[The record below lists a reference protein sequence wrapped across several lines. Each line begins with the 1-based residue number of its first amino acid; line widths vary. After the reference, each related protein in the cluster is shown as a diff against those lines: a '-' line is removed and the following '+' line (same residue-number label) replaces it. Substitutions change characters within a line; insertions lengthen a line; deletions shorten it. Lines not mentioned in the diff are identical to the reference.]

1 MEARTITIIS
11 ESGNGHKTIQS
22 SAETL
27 GELKRDLAQNGIDY
41 EGKTFREDLSRTELV
56 DDASVLPRDLEWK
69 GARTNNLVFTL
80 TTANKKIRSGA
91 MSRAEAYTI
100 VKNSGLQDAVKAKFG
115 KNFTQVGTAD
125 LEAFLS
131 EKAPKAAP
139 EAPKSEKAKAKPEAG
154 ACPLEG
160 KFNALVE
167 VLVSNGTLEDYEAEE
182 ILGTVVKEAPKASKS
197 DSPYSEAELRAL
209 AMR

>member
-41 EGKTFREDLSRTELV
+41 EGKTFREGLSRTELV

-69 GARTNNLVFTL
+69 GAKTNNLVFTL

-91 MSRAEAYTI
+91 MSRT
-100 VKNSGLQDAVKAKFG
+100 
-115 KNFTQVGTAD
+115 
-125 LEAFLS
+125 
-131 EKAPKAAP
+131 
-139 EAPKSEKAKAKPEAG
+139 
-154 ACPLEG
+154 
-160 KFNALVE
+160 
-167 VLVSNGTLEDYEAEE
+167 
-182 ILGTVVKEAPKASKS
+182 
-197 DSPYSEAELRAL
+197 
-209 AMR
+209 

>member
-41 EGKTFREDLSRTELV
+41 EGKTFREGLSRTELV
-56 DDASVLPRDLEWK
+56 DDASVLPRDLDWK
-69 GARTNNLVFTL
+69 GAKTNNLVFTL

-100 VKNSGLQDAVKAKFG
+100 VKNSDLQDAIKAKFG
-115 KNFTQVGTAD
+115 KNFTQVSTAD

-131 EKAPKAAP
+131 KKAPKAAP
-139 EAPKSEKAKAKPEAG
+139 EAPKSKKAKAAPEVA

-160 KFNALVE
+160 KFNALIE
-167 VLVSNGTLEDYEAEE
+167 LLVSNGTLEDYEAEE
-182 ILGTVVKEAPKASKS
+182 ILGTVAKEAPKASKS

>member
-41 EGKTFREDLSRTELV
+41 EGKTFREGLSRTELV

>member
-41 EGKTFREDLSRTELV
+41 EGKTFREGLSRTELV

-69 GARTNNLVFTL
+69 GAKTNNLVFTL

-91 MSRAEAYTI
+91 MSRPEAYEA
-100 VKNSGLQDAVKAKFG
+100 VKKAGLQDAIKAKFG

-131 EKAPKAAP
+131 KKAPKVAP
-139 EAPKSEKAKAKPEAG
+139 EAPKSEKAKAKPEAAG
-154 ACPLEG
+154 CPLEG

-182 ILGTVVKEAPKASKS
+182 ILGTVAKEAPKASKS

>member
-41 EGKTFREDLSRTELV
+41 EGKTFREGLSRTELV

-182 ILGTVVKEAPKASKS
+182 ILGTVAKAAPKASKS

>member
-41 EGKTFREDLSRTELV
+41 EGKTFREGLSRTELV

-69 GARTNNLVFTL
+69 GAKTNNLVFTL

-115 KNFTQVGTAD
+115 KNFTQVSTAG

-131 EKAPKAAP
+131 EKAKAAP
-139 EAPKSEKAKAKPEAG
+139 EVA
-154 ACPLEG
+154 ACPLED

-182 ILGTVVKEAPKASKS
+182 ILGNVAKAAPKASKS

>member
-41 EGKTFREDLSRTELV
+41 EGKTFREGLSRTELV
-56 DDASVLPRDLEWK
+56 DDASVLPRDLDWK
-69 GARTNNLVFTL
+69 GAKTNNLVFTL

-100 VKNSGLQDAVKAKFG
+100 VKNSDLQDAIKAKFG
-115 KNFTQVGTAD
+115 KNFTQVSTAD

-131 EKAPKAAP
+131 KKAPKAAP
-139 EAPKSEKAKAKPEAG
+139 EVA

-160 KFNALVE
+160 KFNALIE
-167 VLVSNGTLEDYEAEE
+167 LLVSNGTLEDYEAEE
-182 ILGTVVKEAPKASKS
+182 ILGTVTKEAPKASKS

>member
-27 GELKRDLAQNGIDY
+27 GELKRDLAQKGIDY
-41 EGKTFREDLSRTELV
+41 EGKTFREGLSRTELV
-56 DDASVLPRDLEWK
+56 DDASVLPRDLDWK
-69 GARTNNLVFTL
+69 GAKTNNLVFTL
-80 TTANKKIRSGA
+80 TTANKKIHSGA

-100 VKNSGLQDAVKAKFG
+100 VKNSGLQDAIKAKFG

-131 EKAPKAAP
+131 KKAPKGAP
-139 EAPKSEKAKAKPEAG
+139 EAPKSEKAKAKPEVA

-160 KFNALVE
+160 KFNALIE
-167 VLVSNGTLEDYEAEE
+167 LLVSNGTLEDYEAEE
-182 ILGTVVKEAPKASKS
+182 ILGTVAKEAPKASKS

>member
-41 EGKTFREDLSRTELV
+41 EGKTFREGLSRTELV
-56 DDASVLPRDLEWK
+56 DDASVLPRDLDWK
-69 GARTNNLVFTL
+69 GAKTNNLVFTL

-100 VKNSGLQDAVKAKFG
+100 VKNSGLQDAIKAKFG
-115 KNFTQVGTAD
+115 KNFTQVSTAD

-131 EKAPKAAP
+131 EKAKAAP
-139 EAPKSEKAKAKPEAG
+139 EAPKSEKAKAAPEVA

-160 KFNALVE
+160 KFNALIE
-167 VLVSNGTLEDYEAEE
+167 LLVSNGTLEDYEAEE
-182 ILGTVVKEAPKASKS
+182 ILGTVAKEAPKASKS

>member
-41 EGKTFREDLSRTELV
+41 EGKTFREGLSRTELV

-69 GARTNNLVFTL
+69 GAKTNNLVFTL

>member
-1 MEARTITIIS
+1 MEARTITIIT
-11 ESGNGHKTIQS
+11 ESGYGHTTIKS

-27 GELKRDLAQNGIDY
+27 GALKRALAQNGIDY
-41 EGKTFREDLSRTELV
+41 EGKTFREGLSRTELV

-91 MSRAEAYTI
+91 MSRPEAYEA
-100 VKNSGLQDAVKAKFG
+100 VKKAGLQDAIKAKFG

-131 EKAPKAAP
+131 KKTPKAAP
-139 EAPKSEKAKAKPEAG
+139 EAPKSEKAKAKPEAA
-154 ACPLEG
+154 ACPLED

-182 ILGTVVKEAPKASKS
+182 ILGTVAKEAPKASKS

>member
-41 EGKTFREDLSRTELV
+41 EGKTFREGLSRTELV
-56 DDASVLPRDLEWK
+56 DDASVLPRDLDWK
-69 GARTNNLVFTL
+69 GAKTNNLVFTL

-100 VKNSGLQDAVKAKFG
+100 VKNSGLQDAIKAKFG
-115 KNFTQVGTAD
+115 KNFTQVSTAD

-131 EKAPKAAP
+131 KKAPKAAP
-139 EAPKSEKAKAKPEAG
+139 EAPKSEKAKAAPEVA

-160 KFNALVE
+160 KFNTLIE
-167 VLVSNGTLEDYEAEE
+167 LLVSNGTLEDYEAEE
-182 ILGTVVKEAPKASKS
+182 ILGTVAKEAPKASKS

>member
-41 EGKTFREDLSRTELV
+41 EGKTFREGLSRTELV
-56 DDASVLPRDLEWK
+56 DDASVLPRDLDWK
-69 GARTNNLVFTL
+69 GAKTNNLVFTL

-91 MSRAEAYTI
+91 MSRPETYEA
-100 VKNSGLQDAVKAKFG
+100 VKKAGLQDAIKAKFG

-131 EKAPKAAP
+131 KKAPKVAP
-139 EAPKSEKAKAKPEAG
+139 EAPKSEKAKAKPEVA
-154 ACPLEG
+154 ACPIED
-160 KFNALVE
+160 KFNALIE
-167 VLVSNGTLEDYEAEE
+167 VLVFNGTLEDYEAEE
-182 ILGTVVKEAPKASKS
+182 ILDKVSEATPTAPKS

>member
-41 EGKTFREDLSRTELV
+41 EGKTFREGLSRTELV

-182 ILGTVVKEAPKASKS
+182 ILGTVVKEAPKALKS